1 MPDSRTYQSGVVQ
14 QLLCEV
20 PLNIQYIHGYG
31 SIPINTIFRG
41 MNIHLPAILRFTR
54 GTRFWPIP
62 TSPFVLGLFLP
73 SADLA
78 QQINHHIFHSI
89 WPAKIFFFGS
99 AELGWISWWILG
111 SKSHSPLEEDPRILH
126 RIFYPPTTGRLAI
139 ARPHRRSIEHWASLI
154 WVYLQRNPWYPTVSH
169 CIFPHAVCLGLCS
182 NPKLGT
188 KSCSYSFLVFRKDF
202 RDCPSPMDPDYI
214 PIIPHCWTLYK
225 LFYNSPFKSASNV
238 INTHWIPFKFPFKSH
253 SNPIQI
259 PIQIPFKSHSNSLS
273 VLQTRNVVLTILPKA
288 FLLFPSP
295 QCQHLGPASPVDLT
309 WKYWLPSCIY
319 IYIYITLYITC
330 VYYIYN
336 VCIYI

>member
-1 MPDSRTYQSGVVQ
+1 MGMDQY
-14 QLLCEV
+14 LL
-20 PLNIQYIHGYG
+20 
-31 SIPINTIFRG
+31 IPFFRG

-89 WPAKIFFFGS
+89 WPAKIFFSVQLSLVGS
-99 AELGWISWWILG
+99 VDEFLGLSLTAHWKRTQGFSIAFFTHQQLADW
-111 SKSHSPLEEDPRILH
+111 PLPG
-126 RIFYPPTTGRLAI
+126 PTGDLL
-139 ARPHRRSIEHWASLI
+139 SIEHRWFEFIFRETHDIPL
-154 WVYLQRNPWYPTVSH
+154 YPTVSH

-253 SNPIQI
+253 SNPFKF
-259 PIQIPFKSHSNSLS
+259 PFKSHSNPIQIPFQSCKRAMWFWQS
-273 VLQTRNVVLTILPKA
+273 
-288 FLLFPSP
+288 SP
-295 QCQHLGPASPVDLT
+295 RRFCCSHRRSASISARHHRLT
-309 WKYWLPSCIY
+309 WRENIGCHHVFTY

-330 VYYIYN
+330 VYYI
-336 VCIYI
+336 

>member
-1 MPDSRTYQSGVVQ
+1 MGMDQYLLIPFLGGWTSIYQLFWGSPGVQGFDPSPHPHSFLASFCLPQIWRSKSIITSSTVFGQRRFFFSVQLSLVGSVDEFLGLSLTAHWKRTQGFSIAFFTHQ
-14 QLLCEV
+14 QLADW
-20 PLNIQYIHGYG
+20 PLPG
-31 SIPINTIFRG
+31 
-41 MNIHLPAILRFTR
+41 
-54 GTRFWPIP
+54 P
-62 TSPFVLGLFLP
+62 TG
-73 SADLA
+73 DL
-78 QQINHHIFHSI
+78 
-89 WPAKIFFFGS
+89 
-99 AELGWISWWILG
+99 L
-111 SKSHSPLEEDPRILH
+111 
-126 RIFYPPTTGRLAI
+126 
-139 ARPHRRSIEHWASLI
+139 SIEHRWFEFIFRETHDIPL
-154 WVYLQRNPWYPTVSH
+154 YPTVSH

-214 PIIPHCWTLYK
+214 SIIPHCWTLYK

-319 IYIYITLYITC
+319 IYIYYI
-330 VYYIYN
+330 IYN
-336 VCIYI
+336 VCILYI